1 MFPNMGD
8 NWKLIKTLE
17 IRKIVHP
24 TVGWNGVYNMYSI
37 YILIYIYDIYVY
49 MYIYTIIN
57 YIPDYEI
64 QV

>member
-37 YILIYIYDIYVY
+37 YIYIYIYMIY
-49 MYIYTIIN
+49 MYICIYTLL
-57 YIPDYEI
+57 
-64 QV
+64 